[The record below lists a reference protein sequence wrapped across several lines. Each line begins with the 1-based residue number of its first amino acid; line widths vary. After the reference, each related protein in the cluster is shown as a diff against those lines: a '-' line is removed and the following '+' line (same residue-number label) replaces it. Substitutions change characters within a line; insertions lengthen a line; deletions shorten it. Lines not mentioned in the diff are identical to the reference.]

1 MATVTNDIVTRFAF
15 EGNLSPL
22 GDFNS
27 QMADGVKFMAVFA
40 AALAGTGIAIS
51 KWATDISQGE
61 DAVGQLAR
69 NTGVSVEAIGELSH
83 AADMTGSSAGALRSS
98 ISSLSQK
105 IGEASITGS
114 EDFARIGISVRGAS
128 GQIKKADQVLLELA
142 GRVKGLS
149 REQTQDFAS
158 RLGIDESLVQLL
170 QTSSGGIAA
179 FRQEA
184 IALGRTTTEQSNK
197 MLAYNDSVKK
207 MNTAFDGL
215 KVQLTVGL
223 IPKLQ
228 DLAEGMTTWLVQ
240 SSEDLVAA
248 FVEVRDLT
256 LIVMESLNR
265 MIPVFAAV
273 GIAIVALK
281 IQAMGLMG
289 VLGLFSKLPII
300 LVLTGL
306 YLIVDDL
313 MTAFSG
319 GESVIGKVY
328 DALSGGRSI
337 VDDMESAFNAL
348 ARGINALWGT
358 LTKIG
363 KILVSMAE
371 GIVKFFGKIAR
382 GESIVGD
389 LTGAFD
395 AFLGKIKPVWD
406 IISKIATAVASMGSA
421 SIDFIASFFGGD
433 DDNMAE
439 NKLAPSLS
447 GMYKSHQGMLGSP
460 TTNNKNANIT
470 NQTSIEIRTSDPVR
484 AGEEVVNALSRQT
497 EDAYI
502 QSGVSPR

>member
-61 DAVGQLAR
+61 DALGQLSR

-83 AADMTGSSAGALRSS
+83 AANMTGSSADALQSS

-184 IALGRTTTEQSNK
+184 IALGRTTTEQSDK

-228 DLAEGMTTWLVQ
+228 ELAEGMTTWLVQ

-248 FVEVRDLT
+248 FVEVRDFT

-265 MIPVFAAV
+265 MIPVFVAV
-273 GIAIVALK
+273 GIGIIALK
-281 IQAMGLMG
+281 IQAIGLMG
-289 VLGLFSKLPII
+289 VLSLFSKLPII

-306 YLIVDDL
+306 YLIFDDL
-313 MTAFSG
+313 MTAFNG

-328 DALSGGRSI
+328 NALTGGRSI
-337 VDDMESAFNAL
+337 IEDINTAFTAL
-348 ARGINALWGT
+348 AIGINALWAT
-358 LTKIG
+358 LSKIG
-363 KILVSMAE
+363 EIFISV
-371 GIVKFFGKIAR
+371 GK
-382 GESIVGD
+382 SIVGLFSKIANGKSVVGD
-389 LTGAFD
+389 MVEAFD
-395 AFLGKIKPVWD
+395 PFLEKIKSVWD
-406 IISKIATAVASMGSA
+406 ILSNIAKAVANIGSA
-421 SIDFIASFFGGD
+421 SIDFVAGFFGGD
-433 DDNMAE
+433 DDGMAQ
-439 NKLAPSLS
+439 NKIAPSMS
-447 GMYKSHQGMLGSP
+447 GMYSKNQGMIGATVNNN
-460 TTNNKNANIT
+460 TT
-470 NQTSIEIRTSDPVR
+470 IEIRTNDPVR
-484 AGEEVVNALSRQT
+484 AGQEVASALSRQT